1 MQMKNVPVSFNL
13 DDPEQ
18 LRLYN
23 FLTRLPNGKKRNAS
37 GFIKRLVDR
46 EYYSLQR
53 ENARQVASTSN
64 GGIKIDL
71 RENSKRTP

>member
-13 DDPEQ
+13 DDPDQ

-23 FLTRLPNGKKRNAS
+23 FLTKLPNGKKRNAS
-37 GFIKRLVDR
+37 GYLKRLVDR
-46 EYYSLQR
+46 EYHSQR
-53 ENARQVASTSN
+53 IEDARQMISTGN

-71 RENSKRTP
+71 RK